1 MDRQRLA
8 EEIRKT
14 IADFISAH
22 GLELVDLIYR
32 YEGRDLYLRILVD
45 YPEGGIT
52 IGECAGLNS
61 SISRILD
68 EEDIIGSRYILEVSS
83 PGLDRPLR
91 TKNDFL
97 RCLNKEAIFFL
108 RQSVN
113 ARLELSGRISEVRDD
128 AVGIDIEGSLVW
140 VNFVDISKAKQLF

>member
-14 IADFISAH
+14 IADFISEQ

-61 SISRILD
+61 SIGRILD

-113 ARLELSGRISEVRDD
+113 GRLELSGRISEVRDD

-140 VNFVDISKAKQLF
+140 VNLADITKAKQLF